1 MVDCHSFFDVPLA
14 ESVARRLEPQRLAW
28 YEEPVAPERIE
39 ETVEIRK
46 RIKQPMAGGEILYG
60 VAGFAPLSRRKAVD
74 VIMPDVKHCGG
85 LLELTRIA
93 AMAEADGV
101 QVAPHNPSGPVST
114 AAGVQVCAVIRNLRL
129 LELQW
134 GEVEW
139 RGDVLEPREVFE
151 NGSIGVPDRP
161 GFGVELNDRV
171 VRAHPV

>member
-1 MVDCHSFFDVPLA
+1 
-14 ESVARRLEPQRLAW
+14 
-28 YEEPVAPERIE
+28 
-39 ETVEIRK
+39 
-46 RIKQPMAGGEILYG
+46 
-60 VAGFAPLSRRKAVD
+60 
-74 VIMPDVKHCGG
+74 
-85 LLELTRIA
+85 
-93 AMAEADGV
+93 
-101 QVAPHNPSGPVST
+101 VAPHNPSGPVST